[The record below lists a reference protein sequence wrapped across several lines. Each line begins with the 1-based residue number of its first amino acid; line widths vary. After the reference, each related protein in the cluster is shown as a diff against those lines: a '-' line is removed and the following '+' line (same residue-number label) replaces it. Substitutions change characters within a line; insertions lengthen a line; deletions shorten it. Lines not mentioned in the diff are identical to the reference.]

1 MTRPAEAGISIV
13 SKRNEKGEKGE
24 KGDKSD
30 VNLDT
35 ERFQLSSRALNI
47 EVRGFMRQNFGGKK
61 IDIVCPR

>member
-13 SKRNEKGEKGE
+13 SKRNEKGE